1 MRLVFLLTL
10 ALFNLPASA
19 QLRTF
24 TSPDLKGL
32 QRADLEVTDKG
43 IEGLVGFWRYRHTH
57 WVGAGLVA
65 LQIKDGELFKVWED
79 NTSLSY
85 IAGYDVADI
94 NDDGNLDF
102 AVAGAGYTDDMSY
115 RKFIAFYFSDGDTY
129 RQELVP
135 FADSLYDLALG
146 DVDGD
151 GQLEV
156 IFTQQFCS
164 RPGSEETYGWL
175 ELEMKIGRWQN
186 GSLQIQGTGITL
198 GIGDEW
204 YQITSGDVNNDGRDE
219 VVLHQ
224 WDDTDEPGEVGIG
237 RSITVYDLS
246 GEPTIL
252 ESMQRPGTQDDRP
265 RILINRVGQ
274 ILEFKDG
281 ELKPDVLNVGNGLF
295 KIAVNEIPEVDL
307 AQWKPVQIEMPTETT
322 TLVLSQ
328 PASGRGDARQLTIY
342 DSGE

>member
-1 MRLVFLLTL
+1 MWLVLLLTL
-10 ALFNLPASA
+10 TLFILPASA
-19 QLRTF
+19 QLRIF

-79 NTSLSY
+79 NTSLAY
-85 IAGYDVADI
+85 VEGYDVADI
-94 NDDGNLDF
+94 NDDGKLDF
-102 AVAGAGYTDDMSY
+102 AVAGSGYTDEMSY
-115 RKFIAFYFSDGDTY
+115 REFIAFYFSDGDTY
-129 RQELVP
+129 RQEIVP
-135 FADSLYDLALG
+135 FATSLYHLALG

-151 GQLEV
+151 GQIEV
-156 IFTQQFCS
+156 IFTQQIDSHPDSEGCS
-164 RPGSEETYGWL
+164 WL

-198 GIGDEW
+198 GSGDHW
-204 YQITSGDVNNDGRDE
+204 YHITSGDVNNDGRDE

-224 WDDTDEPGEVGIG
+224 FDDTDEPGETGIG
-237 RSITVYDLS
+237 RSVLVYDLS
-246 GEPTIL
+246 GEPTLI
-252 ESMQRPGTQDDRP
+252 ESIQRPGNLDDIP
-265 RILINRVGQ
+265 KILISRTGQ

-281 ELKPDVLNVGNGLF
+281 ALRPDILNTGNGLF
-295 KIAVNEIPEVDL
+295 KIAPIEVPEVDL

-328 PASGRGDARQLTIY
+328 PASGKGDARQLTIY
-342 DSGE
+342 DNGE